1 MQKTDRIQVES
12 NGFTWELRYGTT
24 ADVDPTI
31 EQLSDDLDEREREK
45 RRRKLRLYASES
57 DRDVILA
64 LSEDRIIG
72 YLTIVDYDEPRP
84 DISAEIAER
93 LKNFAFPSQLQVH
106 PDFRKRGVGSSL
118 MLQAERWA
126 RKRGKPGLWSITHR
140 KAYWY
145 KRDFG
150 YKELGKVWEK
160 ETYKTVIVKEF
171 EGTVIKQSLDPPTG
185 RK

>member
-1 MQKTDRIQVES
+1 
-12 NGFTWELRYGTT
+12 LRYGTT
-24 ADVDPTI
+24 ADVDPAI
-31 EQLSDDLDEREREK
+31 EQLSDDLDEKERER
-45 RRRKLRLYASES
+45 RRRKLHLYASES

-64 LSEDRIIG
+64 VKKDRILG

-93 LKNFAFPSQLQVH
+93 LKGLAFPSQLQVH
-106 PDFRKRGVGSSL
+106 PDFRKRGIGSSL

-126 RKRGKPGLWSITHR
+126 AERGKPGLWSITHR

-145 KRDFG
+145 IRDFG

-160 ETYKTVIVKEF
+160 ETHKTVIVKEF
-171 EGTVIKQSLDPPTG
+171 EGAASKEILDPEPE
-185 RK
+185 RQ

>member
-1 MQKTDRIQVES
+1 MQKTDRIQMES
-12 NGFTWELRYGTT
+12 NRFTWELRYGTT
-24 ADVDPTI
+24 ADVDPAI
-31 EQLSDDLDEREREK
+31 EQLSDDLDEKEREK
-45 RRRKLRLYASES
+45 RRRKLHLYASET

-64 LSEDRIIG
+64 VNKDRILG

-84 DISAEIAER
+84 DIPEEISER
-93 LKNFAFPSQLQVH
+93 LRTLAFPSQLQVH
-106 PDFRKRGVGSSL
+106 PEFRKRGIGSSL

-126 RKRGKPGLWSITHR
+126 RERGKPGLWSITHR
-140 KAYWY
+140 KSYWY

-171 EGTVIKQSLDPPTG
+171 EDPVSKQFSDPEPE
-185 RK
+185 RN